1 MCALMPMVNLS
12 APVWKTLGLFLIFF
26 DFFLQCL
33 NISFMTKPNEGQNAP
48 GREFQ
53 FTVQDFTRICDLIR
67 RHAGI
72 SLGDSKLDLVYG
84 RLSRRLRATGIRTFS
99 EYLQLLERGDQRE
112 WEAFTNALTTNHT
125 AFFREPHHFEL
136 LAEQL
141 RGLKGR
147 APIVLWCS
155 AASTGEEPYSM
166 AMAAVDALG
175 SSTPGVVIIATD
187 IDTEVLETARAGI
200 YPAERVSRL
209 DRALVQ
215 RHFIQD
221 ATVPAGQVRVRP
233 EIRNLVTFRQLNL
246 LQDTWPI
253 RPPLD
258 AIFCRNVMIYFD
270 RDTQLRILKKFA
282 PLLRRDGL
290 LYAGH
295 SERFNHAEEYF
306 KLQGRTVYEV
316 VPASSSE
323 RQGFA
328 DGKGR

>member
-1 MCALMPMVNLS
+1 
-12 APVWKTLGLFLIFF
+12 
-26 DFFLQCL
+26 
-33 NISFMTKPNEGQNAP
+33 MTKPTEGQTTP

-67 RHAGI
+67 KHAGI
-72 SLGDSKLDLVYG
+72 SLGESKLDLVYG
-84 RLSRRLRATGIRTFS
+84 RLSRRLRATGIRTFA
-99 EYLQLLERGDQRE
+99 EYLQVLERGDRRE

-141 RGLKGR
+141 RTIKARG
-147 APIVLWCS
+147 PIVLWCS
-155 AASTGEEPYSM
+155 AASTGEEAYSM
-166 AMAAVDALG
+166 AMTAVDALG
-175 SSTPGVVIIATD
+175 STTPGVVIIATD
-187 IDTEVLETARAGI
+187 IDTEVLETAKTGL
-200 YPAERVSRL
+200 YPLERVARL

-221 ATVPAGQVRVRP
+221 ATVPAGQVKVKP

-246 LQDTWPI
+246 LQDPWPI

-270 RDTQLRILKKFA
+270 RDTQLTILKKFA
-282 PLLRRDGL
+282 PLLRREGL

-295 SERFNHAEEYF
+295 SERFNHAEAYF
-306 KLQGRTVYEV
+306 RLRGRTVYEKS
-316 VPASSSE
+316 PGE
-323 RQGFA
+323 
-328 DGKGR
+328 

>member
-1 MCALMPMVNLS
+1 MENFRF
-12 APVWKTLGLFLIFF
+12 FLIFF
-26 DFFLQCL
+26 DFFPQCF
-33 NISFMTKPNEGQNAP
+33 NISLKVKANEGQTTS

-53 FTVQDFTRICDLIR
+53 FTVHDFTRICALIHN
-67 RHAGI
+67 HAGI

-125 AFFREPHHFEL
+125 AFFREPHHFDL
-136 LAEQL
+136 LADQL
-141 RGLKGR
+141 RALKGR
-147 APIVLWCS
+147 GPITLWCS

-166 AMAAVDALG
+166 AMTAVDALG
-175 SSTPGVVIIATD
+175 SATPGIVIVATD
-187 IDTEVLETARAGI
+187 IDTEVLETAKAGL
-200 YPAERVSRL
+200 YPAERVARL
-209 DRALVQ
+209 DHTVVQ

-221 ATVPAGQVRVRP
+221 ATVPAGQVRVRQ

-246 LQDTWPI
+246 LQDQWPI

-270 RDTQLRILKKFA
+270 RDTQLKILKKFA
-282 PLLRRDGL
+282 PLLRREGL

-295 SERFNHAEEYF
+295 SERFNHAENYF
-306 KLQGRTVYEV
+306 SLRGRTVYEV
-316 VPASSSE
+316 VPAASVE
-323 RQGFA
+323 KQGGTG
-328 DGKGR
+328 GKSR

>member
-1 MCALMPMVNLS
+1 MA
-12 APVWKTLGLFLIFF
+12 
-26 DFFLQCL
+26 
-33 NISFMTKPNEGQNAP
+33 KPTEGPTTP

-67 RHAGI
+67 KHAGI
-72 SLGDSKLDLVYG
+72 SLGESKLDLVYG
-84 RLSRRLRATGIRTFS
+84 RLSRRLRATGIRTFA
-99 EYLQLLERGDQRE
+99 EYLQVLERGDRRE

-141 RGLKGR
+141 RTIKARG
-147 APIVLWCS
+147 PIVLWCS

-166 AMAAVDALG
+166 AMTAVDALG
-175 SSTPGVVIIATD
+175 STTPGVVIIATD
-187 IDTEVLETARAGI
+187 IDTEVLETAKAGL
-200 YPAERVSRL
+200 YPLERVARL

-221 ATVPAGQVRVRP
+221 ATVPAGQVKVKP

-246 LQDTWPI
+246 LQDSWPI

-270 RDTQLRILKKFA
+270 RDTQLTILKKFA
-282 PLLRRDGL
+282 PLLRREGL

-295 SERFNHAEEYF
+295 SERFNHAEAYF
-306 KLQGRTVYEV
+306 RLRGRTVYEKS
-316 VPASSSE
+316 PGE
-323 RQGFA
+323 
-328 DGKGR
+328 

>member
-1 MCALMPMVNLS
+1 MA
-12 APVWKTLGLFLIFF
+12 
-26 DFFLQCL
+26 
-33 NISFMTKPNEGQNAP
+33 KPTEGPTTP

-67 RHAGI
+67 KHAGI
-72 SLGDSKLDLVYG
+72 SLGESKLDLVYG
-84 RLSRRLRATGIRTFS
+84 RLSRRLRATGIRTFA
-99 EYLQLLERGDQRE
+99 EYLQVLERGDRRE

-141 RGLKGR
+141 RTIKARG
-147 APIVLWCS
+147 PIVLWCS
-155 AASTGEEPYSM
+155 AASTGEEAYSM
-166 AMAAVDALG
+166 AMTAVDALG
-175 SSTPGVVIIATD
+175 STTPGVVIIATD
-187 IDTEVLETARAGI
+187 IDTEVLETAKTGL
-200 YPAERVSRL
+200 YPLERVARL

-221 ATVPAGQVRVRP
+221 ATVPAGQVKVKP

-246 LQDTWPI
+246 LQDPWPI

-270 RDTQLRILKKFA
+270 RDTQLGILKKFA

-295 SERFNHAEEYF
+295 SERFNHAEKYF
-306 KLQGRTVYEV
+306 RLRGRTVYEK
-316 VPASSSE
+316 SLGE
-323 RQGFA
+323 
-328 DGKGR
+328 

>member
-1 MCALMPMVNLS
+1 MPQYLTSM
-12 APVWKTLGLFLIFF
+12 A
-26 DFFLQCL
+26 
-33 NISFMTKPNEGQNAP
+33 KPTEEQATP

-67 RHAGI
+67 KHAGI
-72 SLGDSKLDLVYG
+72 SLGESKLDLVYG
-84 RLSRRLRATGIRTFS
+84 RLSRRLRATGIRTFA
-99 EYLQLLERGDQRE
+99 EYLQLLERGDRRE

-141 RGLKGR
+141 RTIKARG
-147 APIVLWCS
+147 PIVLWCS
-155 AASTGEEPYSM
+155 AASTGEEAYSM
-166 AMAAVDALG
+166 AMTAVDALG
-175 SSTPGVVIIATD
+175 SATPGVVIIATD
-187 IDTEVLETARAGI
+187 IDTEVLETAKSGL
-200 YPAERVSRL
+200 YPLERVARL

-221 ATVPAGQVRVRP
+221 ATVPTGQVKVKP

-246 LQDTWPI
+246 LQDPWPI

-270 RDTQLRILKKFA
+270 RDTQLGILKKFA

-295 SERFNHAEEYF
+295 SERFNHAEDYF
-306 KLQGRTVYEV
+306 RLRGRTVYEV
-316 VPASSSE
+316 VTAASSEKLSA
-323 RQGFA
+323 A
-328 DGKGR
+328 DGKIR

>member
-1 MCALMPMVNLS
+1 MANP
-12 APVWKTLGLFLIFF
+12 T
-26 DFFLQCL
+26 
-33 NISFMTKPNEGQNAP
+33 EGQTTP

-67 RHAGI
+67 KHAGI

-84 RLSRRLRATGIRTFS
+84 RLSRRLRATGIRSFA
-99 EYLQLLERGDQRE
+99 EYLQLLERGDRRE

-141 RGLKGR
+141 RTIKARG
-147 APIVLWCS
+147 PIVLWCS
-155 AASTGEEPYSM
+155 AASTGEEAYTM
-166 AMAAVDALG
+166 AMTAVDALG
-175 SSTPGVVIIATD
+175 SATPGVVIIATD
-187 IDTEVLETARAGI
+187 IDTEVLETAKTGL
-200 YPAERVSRL
+200 YPLERVARL

-221 ATVPAGQVRVRP
+221 ASVPAGQVKVKP

-246 LQDTWPI
+246 LQDPWPI

-270 RDTQLRILKKFA
+270 RDTQLNILKKFA

-295 SERFNHAEEYF
+295 SERFNHAEDYF
-306 KLQGRTVYEV
+306 RLRGRTVYEV
-316 VPASSSE
+316 VPAASSE
-323 RQGFA
+323 KQPGA
-328 DGKGR
+328 DGKIR